1 MEPYSNY
8 DLEKELAKEH
18 IEIKR
23 FTNLS
28 YLLWQKPLLRR
39 RLKKKAKKYC
49 KYKLGADGLDN
60 VYRSIYLGKK
70 KYEEY
75 MELIEKSR
83 ERALELYEELA
94 VAADEDREVFLKL
107 SEAYALPKETEEEKK
122 IKQQVLGERSL
133 AATEAPFKVMELS
146 LEGLEITEK
155 LVGKSNKMAVSDLGV
170 AAACFL
176 AACKSAWLNVKINL
190 PYLTDKDRAQAFEKG
205 GRNILEKVTE
215 LSEKIYDAVEKEI

>member
-1 MEPYSNY
+1 MGKIADMSI
-8 DLEKELAKEH
+8 KEYLDILKTDAPAPGGGGVSGLTAAQGISLTLMV
-18 IEIKR
+18 IEL
-23 FTNLS
+23 T
-28 YLLWQKPLLRR
+28 
-39 RLKKKAKKYC
+39 
-49 KYKLGADGLDN
+49 
-60 VYRSIYLGKK
+60 LGKK

-122 IKQQVLGERSL
+122 FKQQVLGERSL
-133 AATEAPFKVMELS
+133 AATEAPYKVMELS

-190 PYLTDKDRAQAFEKG
+190 PYLTDKDRTQAFEKG

>member
-1 MEPYSNY
+1 MGKIADMSI
-8 DLEKELAKEH
+8 KEYLDILKTDAPAPGGGGVSGLTAAQGISLTLMV
-18 IEIKR
+18 IEL
-23 FTNLS
+23 T
-28 YLLWQKPLLRR
+28 
-39 RLKKKAKKYC
+39 
-49 KYKLGADGLDN
+49 
-60 VYRSIYLGKK
+60 LGKK

-133 AATEAPFKVMELS
+133 AATEAPYKVMELS

-215 LSEKIYDAVEKEI
+215 LSEKIYDTVEKEI

>member
-1 MEPYSNY
+1 MGKIADMSI
-8 DLEKELAKEH
+8 KEYLDILKTDAPAPGGGGVSGLTAAQGISLTLMV
-18 IEIKR
+18 IEL
-23 FTNLS
+23 T
-28 YLLWQKPLLRR
+28 
-39 RLKKKAKKYC
+39 
-49 KYKLGADGLDN
+49 
-60 VYRSIYLGKK
+60 LGKK

-190 PYLTDKDRAQAFEKG
+190 PYLTDKDTAQAFEKG

>member
-1 MEPYSNY
+1 MGKIADMSI
-8 DLEKELAKEH
+8 KEYLDILKTDAPAPGGGGVSGLTAAQGISLTLMV
-18 IEIKR
+18 IEL
-23 FTNLS
+23 T
-28 YLLWQKPLLRR
+28 
-39 RLKKKAKKYC
+39 
-49 KYKLGADGLDN
+49 
-60 VYRSIYLGKK
+60 LGKK

-133 AATEAPFKVMELS
+133 AATEAPYKVMELS

-205 GRNILEKVTE
+205 GRNILEKVTA

>member
-1 MEPYSNY
+1 MGKIADMSI
-8 DLEKELAKEH
+8 KEYLDILKTDAPAPGGGGVSGLTAAQGISLTLMV
-18 IEIKR
+18 IEL
-23 FTNLS
+23 T
-28 YLLWQKPLLRR
+28 
-39 RLKKKAKKYC
+39 
-49 KYKLGADGLDN
+49 
-60 VYRSIYLGKK
+60 LGKK

-122 IKQQVLGERSL
+122 FKQQVLGERSL
-133 AATEAPFKVMELS
+133 AATEAPYKVMELS

-205 GRNILEKVTE
+205 GRNILEKVTA

>member
-1 MEPYSNY
+1 MGKIADMSI
-8 DLEKELAKEH
+8 KEYLDILKTDAPAPGGGGVSGLTAAQGISLTLMV
-18 IEIKR
+18 IEL
-23 FTNLS
+23 T
-28 YLLWQKPLLRR
+28 
-39 RLKKKAKKYC
+39 
-49 KYKLGADGLDN
+49 
-60 VYRSIYLGKK
+60 LGKK

-83 ERALELYEELA
+83 VRALELYEELA

-122 IKQQVLGERSL
+122 NKQQVLGERSL
-133 AATEAPFKVMELS
+133 AATEAPYKVMELS

-205 GRNILEKVTE
+205 GRNILEKVTA
-215 LSEKIYDAVEKEI
+215 LSEKIYGAVEKEI

>member
-1 MEPYSNY
+1 MGKIADMSI
-8 DLEKELAKEH
+8 KEYLDILKTDAPAPGGGGVSGLTAAQGISLTLMV
-18 IEIKR
+18 IEL
-23 FTNLS
+23 T
-28 YLLWQKPLLRR
+28 
-39 RLKKKAKKYC
+39 
-49 KYKLGADGLDN
+49 
-60 VYRSIYLGKK
+60 LGKK

-83 ERALELYEELA
+83 ERALELHEELA

-133 AATEAPFKVMELS
+133 AATEAPYKVMELS

>member
-1 MEPYSNY
+1 MGKIADMSI
-8 DLEKELAKEH
+8 KEYLDVLKTDAPAPGGGGVSGFTAAQGISLTLMV
-18 IEIKR
+18 IEL
-23 FTNLS
+23 T
-28 YLLWQKPLLRR
+28 
-39 RLKKKAKKYC
+39 
-49 KYKLGADGLDN
+49 
-60 VYRSIYLGKK
+60 LGKK

-83 ERALELYEELA
+83 ERALELYEELV

>member
-1 MEPYSNY
+1 MGKIADMSI
-8 DLEKELAKEH
+8 KEYLDILKTDAPAPGGGGVSGLTAAQGISLTLMV
-18 IEIKR
+18 IEL
-23 FTNLS
+23 T
-28 YLLWQKPLLRR
+28 
-39 RLKKKAKKYC
+39 
-49 KYKLGADGLDN
+49 
-60 VYRSIYLGKK
+60 LGKK

-75 MELIEKSR
+75 IELIEKSR

-133 AATEAPFKVMELS
+133 AATEAPYKVMELS

>member
-1 MEPYSNY
+1 MGKIADMSI
-8 DLEKELAKEH
+8 KEYLDILKTDAPAPGGGGVSGLTAAQGISLTLMV
-18 IEIKR
+18 IEL
-23 FTNLS
+23 T
-28 YLLWQKPLLRR
+28 
-39 RLKKKAKKYC
+39 
-49 KYKLGADGLDN
+49 
-60 VYRSIYLGKK
+60 LGKK

-75 MELIEKSR
+75 MEIIEKSR

-122 IKQQVLGERSL
+122 IKQQILGERSI
-133 AATEAPFKVMELS
+133 AATEAPYKVMELS

>member
-1 MEPYSNY
+1 MGKIADMSI
-8 DLEKELAKEH
+8 KEYLDILKTDAPAPGGGGVSGLTAAQGISLTLMV
-18 IEIKR
+18 IEL
-23 FTNLS
+23 T
-28 YLLWQKPLLRR
+28 
-39 RLKKKAKKYC
+39 
-49 KYKLGADGLDN
+49 
-60 VYRSIYLGKK
+60 LGKK

-75 MELIEKSR
+75 MELIEKS
-83 ERALELYEELA
+83 LELYEELA

-122 IKQQVLGERSL
+122 NKQQVLGERSL
-133 AATEAPFKVMELS
+133 AATEAPYKVMELS

>member
-1 MEPYSNY
+1 MGKIADMSI
-8 DLEKELAKEH
+8 KEYLDILKTDAPAPGGGGVSGLTAAQGISLTLMV
-18 IEIKR
+18 IEL
-23 FTNLS
+23 T
-28 YLLWQKPLLRR
+28 
-39 RLKKKAKKYC
+39 
-49 KYKLGADGLDN
+49 
-60 VYRSIYLGKK
+60 LGKK

-94 VAADEDREVFLKL
+94 IAADEDREVFLKL

-122 IKQQVLGERSL
+122 NKQQVLGERSL
-133 AATEAPFKVMELS
+133 AATEAPYKVMELS

-205 GRNILEKVTE
+205 GRNILEKVTA

>member
-1 MEPYSNY
+1 
-8 DLEKELAKEH
+8 
-18 IEIKR
+18 
-23 FTNLS
+23 
-28 YLLWQKPLLRR
+28 
-39 RLKKKAKKYC
+39 
-49 KYKLGADGLDN
+49 
-60 VYRSIYLGKK
+60 
-70 KYEEY
+70 

-122 IKQQVLGERSL
+122 NKQQVLGERSL
-133 AATEAPFKVMELS
+133 AATEAPYKVMELS

>member
-1 MEPYSNY
+1 MGKIADMSI
-8 DLEKELAKEH
+8 KEYLDILKTDAPAPGGGGVSGLTAAQGISLTLMV
-18 IEIKR
+18 IEL
-23 FTNLS
+23 T
-28 YLLWQKPLLRR
+28 
-39 RLKKKAKKYC
+39 
-49 KYKLGADGLDN
+49 
-60 VYRSIYLGKK
+60 LGKK

-75 MELIEKSR
+75 MEIIEKSR
-83 ERALELYEELA
+83 ERALELHEELA

-107 SEAYALPKETEEEKK
+107 SEAYALSKETEEEKK
-122 IKQQVLGERSL
+122 IKQQILGERSL
-133 AATEAPFKVMELS
+133 AATEAPYKVMELS

>member
-1 MEPYSNY
+1 MRKIADMSI
-8 DLEKELAKEH
+8 KEYLDILKTDAPAPGGGGVSGLTAAQGISLTLMV
-18 IEIKR
+18 IEL
-23 FTNLS
+23 T
-28 YLLWQKPLLRR
+28 
-39 RLKKKAKKYC
+39 
-49 KYKLGADGLDN
+49 
-60 VYRSIYLGKK
+60 LGKK

-75 MELIEKSR
+75 MEIIEKSR

-122 IKQQVLGERSL
+122 IKQQILGERSL
-133 AATEAPFKVMELS
+133 AATEAPYKVMELS

>member
-1 MEPYSNY
+1 MGKIVDMSI
-8 DLEKELAKEH
+8 KEYLDILKTDAPAPGGGGVSGLTAAQGISLTLMV
-18 IEIKR
+18 IEL
-23 FTNLS
+23 T
-28 YLLWQKPLLRR
+28 
-39 RLKKKAKKYC
+39 
-49 KYKLGADGLDN
+49 
-60 VYRSIYLGKK
+60 LGKK

-75 MELIEKSR
+75 MEIIEKSR

-122 IKQQVLGERSL
+122 NKQQVLGERSL
-133 AATEAPFKVMELS
+133 AATEAPYKVMELS

>member
-1 MEPYSNY
+1 MGKIADMSI
-8 DLEKELAKEH
+8 KEYLDILKTDAPAPGGGGVSGLTAAQGISLTLMV
-18 IEIKR
+18 IEL
-23 FTNLS
+23 T
-28 YLLWQKPLLRR
+28 
-39 RLKKKAKKYC
+39 
-49 KYKLGADGLDN
+49 
-60 VYRSIYLGKK
+60 LGKK

-75 MELIEKSR
+75 RELIEKSR

-122 IKQQVLGERSL
+122 IKQQVLGERSI
-133 AATEAPFKVMELS
+133 AATEAPYKVMELS

>member
-1 MEPYSNY
+1 MGKIADMSI
-8 DLEKELAKEH
+8 KEYLDILKTDAPAPGGGGVSGLTAAQGISLTLMV
-18 IEIKR
+18 IEL
-23 FTNLS
+23 T
-28 YLLWQKPLLRR
+28 
-39 RLKKKAKKYC
+39 
-49 KYKLGADGLDN
+49 
-60 VYRSIYLGKK
+60 LGKK

-133 AATEAPFKVMELS
+133 AATEAPYKVMELS

-190 PYLTDKDRAQAFEKG
+190 PYLTDKDRAQAFEKC

>member
-1 MEPYSNY
+1 MGKIADMSI
-8 DLEKELAKEH
+8 KEYLDILKTDAPAPGGGGVSGLTATQGISLTLMV
-18 IEIKR
+18 IEL
-23 FTNLS
+23 T
-28 YLLWQKPLLRR
+28 
-39 RLKKKAKKYC
+39 
-49 KYKLGADGLDN
+49 
-60 VYRSIYLGKK
+60 LGKK

-83 ERALELYEELA
+83 ERALGLYEELA

>member
-1 MEPYSNY
+1 MGKIADMSI
-8 DLEKELAKEH
+8 KEYLDILKTDAPAPGGGGVSGLTAAQGISLTLMV
-18 IEIKR
+18 IEL
-23 FTNLS
+23 T
-28 YLLWQKPLLRR
+28 
-39 RLKKKAKKYC
+39 
-49 KYKLGADGLDN
+49 
-60 VYRSIYLGKK
+60 LGKK

-133 AATEAPFKVMELS
+133 AATEAPYKVMELS

-190 PYLTDKDRAQAFEKG
+190 PYLTDKDRAQTFEKG

>member
-1 MEPYSNY
+1 MGKIADMSI
-8 DLEKELAKEH
+8 KEYLDILKTDAPAPGGGGVSGLTAAQGISLTLMV
-18 IEIKR
+18 IEL
-23 FTNLS
+23 T
-28 YLLWQKPLLRR
+28 
-39 RLKKKAKKYC
+39 
-49 KYKLGADGLDN
+49 
-60 VYRSIYLGKK
+60 LGKK

-83 ERALELYEELA
+83 ERALELHEELA

-122 IKQQVLGERSL
+122 FKKQVLGERSL
-133 AATEAPFKVMELS
+133 AATEAPYKVMELS

>member
-1 MEPYSNY
+1 MGKIADMSIKDYLDILKTDAPAPGGGGVSG
-8 DLEKELAKEH
+8 LTAAQGISLTLMVIEL
-18 IEIKR
+18 
-23 FTNLS
+23 T
-28 YLLWQKPLLRR
+28 
-39 RLKKKAKKYC
+39 
-49 KYKLGADGLDN
+49 
-60 VYRSIYLGKK
+60 LGKK

-83 ERALELYEELA
+83 DRALRLYEELA

-133 AATEAPFKVMELS
+133 AATEAPYKVMELS

>member
-1 MEPYSNY
+1 MGKIADMSI
-8 DLEKELAKEH
+8 KEYLDILKTDAPAPGGGGVSGLTAAQGISLTLMV
-18 IEIKR
+18 IEL
-23 FTNLS
+23 T
-28 YLLWQKPLLRR
+28 
-39 RLKKKAKKYC
+39 
-49 KYKLGADGLDN
+49 
-60 VYRSIYLGKK
+60 LGKK

-75 MELIEKSR
+75 MEIIEKSR

-122 IKQQVLGERSL
+122 IKQQVLGKRSL
-133 AATEAPFKVMELS
+133 AATEAPYKVMELS

>member
-1 MEPYSNY
+1 MGKIADMSI
-8 DLEKELAKEH
+8 KEYLDVLKTDAPAPGGGGVSGLTAAQGISLTLMV
-18 IEIKR
+18 IEL
-23 FTNLS
+23 T
-28 YLLWQKPLLRR
+28 
-39 RLKKKAKKYC
+39 
-49 KYKLGADGLDN
+49 
-60 VYRSIYLGKK
+60 LGKK

-83 ERALELYEELA
+83 ERALELYEELV

-190 PYLTDKDRAQAFEKG
+190 PYLTDKDRAQAFEKS

>member
-1 MEPYSNY
+1 MGKIADMSI
-8 DLEKELAKEH
+8 KEYLDILKTDAPAPGGGGVSGLTAAQGISLTLMV
-18 IEIKR
+18 IEL
-23 FTNLS
+23 T
-28 YLLWQKPLLRR
+28 
-39 RLKKKAKKYC
+39 
-49 KYKLGADGLDN
+49 
-60 VYRSIYLGKK
+60 LGKK

-83 ERALELYEELA
+83 VRALELYEELA

-133 AATEAPFKVMELS
+133 AATEAPYKVMELS

-205 GRNILEKVTE
+205 GRNILEKATE

>member
-1 MEPYSNY
+1 MGKIADMSI
-8 DLEKELAKEH
+8 KEYLDILKTDAPAPGGGGVSGLTAAQGISLTLMV
-18 IEIKR
+18 IEL
-23 FTNLS
+23 T
-28 YLLWQKPLLRR
+28 
-39 RLKKKAKKYC
+39 
-49 KYKLGADGLDN
+49 
-60 VYRSIYLGKK
+60 LGKK

-133 AATEAPFKVMELS
+133 AATEAPYKVMELS